1 MLNIHD
7 IHCLMANLSRQRPIF
22 HSEADFQ
29 HALAWQIHRTIP
41 NCEIRLEMPYRVP
54 QGNWYLDIWLQ
65 TMEIAIELKYRTK
78 RMEGEKDGEYFLL
91 KNHSGYPQGR
101 YDFLKDIQRLEQ
113 VVADRKAKSGFAVLL
128 TNDLNFW
135 QQPQQRWE
143 TTNDANFR
151 LHEGRTLTG
160 ELTWSEQASDGTMR
174 TKEGKNLPIHLK
186 GSYHLQWQEYSHWGE
201 QAIVWLRQSSFRY
214 LAVLIK

>member
-1 MLNIHD
+1 MLD
-7 IHCLMANLSRQRPIF
+7 IHNLMTDLSQHRPIF

-29 HALAWQIHRTIP
+29 HALAWQIHKAIP
-41 NCEIRLEMPYRVP
+41 NCEIRLETPYRVS

-91 KNHSGYPQGR
+91 RNHSGYPQGR
-101 YDFLKDIQRLEQ
+101 YDFLKDIQRLER

-128 TNDLNFW
+128 TNELNFW
-135 QQPQQRWE
+135 QQPQQRWK

-151 LHEGRTLTG
+151 LHEGWTVTG
-160 ELTWSEQASDGTMR
+160 ELTWAAQTGAGTKKDR
-174 TKEGKNLPIHLK
+174 EEPIRLK
-186 GSYHLQWQEYSHWGE
+186 GSYHLQWQDYAHWGE